1 MDLKK
6 NKRVRASESPTLT
19 KADAS
24 ELKNKEEN
32 TPTKADASELKNKE
46 ENTPTGVE
54 EGSESLPVEK
64 NDNDNSVYD
73 GEIVEDLIHKDNVSD
88 RRLFYDATDG
98 NVEKY
103 KFCVALDDHTSPN
116 QIWVGVT
123 AKTCPIKHYITMKDE
138 NGKLTTIFLD
148 HMNRNILKTAFASF
162 LQTGNPN
169 QLWKRDG
176 VLSPH
181 PLHFSTADDS
191 LIITHIM
198 NPLEPVVFT
207 KEAINQFYDKEWVLE
222 RFIKYLHNKNELMR
236 YGENILSV
244 CTSKCIS
251 RQEFG
256 RRWMKPPNR
265 TLSLDDVWNL
275 LKKKYLGY

>member
-6 NKRVRASESPTLT
+6 NKRVRTSETPTLT
-19 KADAS
+19 KADAI
-24 ELKNKEEN
+24 ELKPKEEN
-32 TPTKADASELKNKE
+32 TSTKADASGNKE

-54 EGSESLPVEK
+54 KGSELLLVEK

-73 GEIVEDLIHKDNVSD
+73 GEIVEDLIHADNVSD

-103 KFCVALDDHTSPN
+103 KFSVALDDHTSTN

-123 AKTCPIKHYITMKDE
+123 AKTYPIKHYITMKDE
-138 NGKLTTIFLD
+138 NGKLSTIFLD
-148 HMNRNILKTAFASF
+148 HINRNILKTAFASF

-169 QLWKRDG
+169 QLWRQDG

-181 PLHFSTADDS
+181 PLHFSTAEDC
-191 LIITHIM
+191 LIITHILK
-198 NPLEPVVFT
+198 PLEPVVFT

-222 RFIKYLHNKNELMR
+222 RFIKYLHNKHELLR
-236 YGENILSV
+236 YGKNILSV
-244 CTSKCIS
+244 C
-251 RQEFG
+251 RDG
-256 RRWMKPPNR
+256 
-265 TLSLDDVWNL
+265 
-275 LKKKYLGY
+275 

>member
-24 ELKNKEEN
+24 GNKEEN
-32 TPTKADASELKNKE
+32 LKADASGNKE

-169 QLWKRDG
+169 QL
-176 VLSPH
+176 
-181 PLHFSTADDS
+181 
-191 LIITHIM
+191 
-198 NPLEPVVFT
+198 
-207 KEAINQFYDKEWVLE
+207 
-222 RFIKYLHNKNELMR
+222 
-236 YGENILSV
+236 
-244 CTSKCIS
+244 
-251 RQEFG
+251 
-256 RRWMKPPNR
+256 
-265 TLSLDDVWNL
+265 
-275 LKKKYLGY
+275 

>member
-24 ELKNKEEN
+24 GNKEEVV
-32 TPTKADASELKNKE
+32 DASGNKE
-46 ENTPTGVE
+46 EVATGVE
-54 EGSESLPVEK
+54 KGSESLPVEK

-73 GEIVEDLIHKDNVSD
+73 GEIVEDLIHTDNVSD

-103 KFCVALDDHTSPN
+103 KFSVALDDHTSTN

-138 NGKLTTIFLD
+138 NGKLATIFLD
-148 HMNRNILKTAFASF
+148 HINRNILKTAFASF

-169 QLWKRDG
+169 QLWRRDG

-181 PLHFSTADDS
+181 PLQFSTADDC
-191 LIITHIM
+191 LIITHVL

-222 RFIKYLHNKNELMR
+222 RFVKYLHNKNELMR

-256 RRWMKPPNR
+256 RMWMKPPNR